1 MHKIPTNGSLDFNYE
16 FRQAKGQ
23 RNSTGRSS
31 FSDDADVGSM
41 MMMGSIDLSA
51 ENFDMVGASGSSD
64 ESVSQSTVCRQVEQ
78 YIL

>member
-16 FRQAKGQ
+16 FRQGKGQ

-31 FSDDADVGSM
+31 FSDESSDVGSM

-51 ENFDMVGASGSSD
+51 ENFDMVGGSGSSD
-64 ESVSQSTVCRQVEQ
+64 ESASQSTVCKQVEQ
-78 YIL
+78 